1 MVMVLITCFELNVK
15 ANKKPGR
22 KGEKKMKIFEI
33 KNLDCNIKENRKTL
47 MKEFVKVMK
56 LDHVPDKEEIGRI
69 SNKVEKKYKCK
80 LRIFLDKDK
89 NLMASMERGNSFS
102 TFSVETLTEA
112 FIKECMIARLLVLNE
127 RKNPK

>member
-1 MVMVLITCFELNVK
+1 
-15 ANKKPGR
+15 
-22 KGEKKMKIFEI
+22 MKILEI
-33 KNLDCNIKENRKTL
+33 KNLDCSIQENRKIL

-69 SNKVEKKYKCK
+69 SDKVEKKYKCK

-89 NLMASMERGNSFS
+89 NLMASMERGSSFS